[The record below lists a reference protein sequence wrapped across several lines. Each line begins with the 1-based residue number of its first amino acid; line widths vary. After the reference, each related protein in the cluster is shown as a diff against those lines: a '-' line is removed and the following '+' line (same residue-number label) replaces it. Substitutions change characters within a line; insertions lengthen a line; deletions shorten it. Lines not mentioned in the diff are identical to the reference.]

1 MTTSPAPL
9 EHPLLTA
16 VRLIGEALDETALVD
31 PMFMSPAQK
40 RELLVGLTRVL
51 DRLQARRTGV
61 LAVAGDVAAEQG
73 ARSPG
78 VWLAAETHTSPRE
91 AAAVE
96 RVGAALGRRWT
107 QTAEA
112 GHFGPSELARLGRR
126 VLEVVAPDVADA
138 EEARALAEEQGRARR
153 VGQCTTID
161 WNILVFNVVPLY
173 HVRMAQKSTREY
185 HSPLRREQAEQTRA
199 AILAAAGDLFTE
211 LGWDG
216 TSMGKI
222 ATRAGVSMETVYS
235 GFGSKSKLLTAVM
248 DVAVVGDD
256 EPFPLA
262 ERESVLGLT
271 SGSRSERVIKAAR
284 MAATISER
292 TCDLVRALIQG
303 ASANAALA
311 QKLADLDARRRGEIA
326 RFFELVTSRPPT
338 GSELDEVWLL
348 TSAEVF
354 HMFVRRSGW
363 TPQQYE
369 RWLADRLEEITSAS
383 GEAGDRD
390 KNLPLENRRRKLS

>member
-1 MTTSPAPL
+1 
-9 EHPLLTA
+9 
-16 VRLIGEALDETALVD
+16 
-31 PMFMSPAQK
+31 
-40 RELLVGLTRVL
+40 
-51 DRLQARRTGV
+51 
-61 LAVAGDVAAEQG
+61 
-73 ARSPG
+73 
-78 VWLAAETHTSPRE
+78 
-91 AAAVE
+91 
-96 RVGAALGRRWT
+96 
-107 QTAEA
+107 
-112 GHFGPSELARLGRR
+112 
-126 VLEVVAPDVADA
+126 
-138 EEARALAEEQGRARR
+138 
-153 VGQCTTID
+153 
-161 WNILVFNVVPLY
+161 
-173 HVRMAQKSTREY
+173 MAQKSTREY